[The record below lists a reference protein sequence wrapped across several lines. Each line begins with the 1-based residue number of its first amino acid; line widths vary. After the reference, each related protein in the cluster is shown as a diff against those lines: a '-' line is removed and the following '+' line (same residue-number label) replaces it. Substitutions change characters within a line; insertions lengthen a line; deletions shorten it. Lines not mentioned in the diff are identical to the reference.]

1 MKRLGLDVG
10 DKYIGVSQSDPLGMI
25 ASPVKTIERKSNKQA
40 IDDIVE
46 LIVEMDAREVIVGLP
61 KNMNGDIGEQAKSV
75 LSFADKLK
83 KKLAYSERLAH
94 IRPMLIM
101 WDERLTTVAAHK
113 TLIESGMR
121 REKRKKVVDQLA
133 AMYIL
138 QGYLD
143 SLRMNSKDGERDG

>member
-1 MKRLGLDVG
+1 MKRLGLDIG
-10 DKYIGVSQSDPLGMI
+10 DKYIGVAESDMLGMI

-40 IDDIVE
+40 INDIVE
-46 LIVEMDAREVIVGLP
+46 LIIELDAKEIIIGLP
-61 KNMNGDIGEQAKSV
+61 KNMNGDIGKQAQNV
-75 LSFADKLK
+75 MVFANQLK
-83 KKLAYSERLAH
+83 KKLAYSNRLEH
-94 IRPMLIM
+94 IKPQMIM

-143 SLRMNSKDGERDG
+143 SLRS